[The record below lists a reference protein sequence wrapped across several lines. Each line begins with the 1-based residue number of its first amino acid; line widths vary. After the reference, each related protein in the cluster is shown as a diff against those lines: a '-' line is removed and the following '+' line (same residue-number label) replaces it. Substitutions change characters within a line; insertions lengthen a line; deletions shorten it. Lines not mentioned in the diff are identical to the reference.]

1 MTEPYVIK
9 TRTDQSSHV
18 QFTCEFRET
27 DQSSREYKIHMWIDL
42 CALIQQTIDHFT

>member
-18 QFTCEFRET
+18 NCTCALRET

-42 CALIQQTIDHFT
+42 WELIYCLSNQCT

>member
-18 QFTCEFRET
+18 
-27 DQSSREYKIHMWIDL
+27 
-42 CALIQQTIDHFT
+42 